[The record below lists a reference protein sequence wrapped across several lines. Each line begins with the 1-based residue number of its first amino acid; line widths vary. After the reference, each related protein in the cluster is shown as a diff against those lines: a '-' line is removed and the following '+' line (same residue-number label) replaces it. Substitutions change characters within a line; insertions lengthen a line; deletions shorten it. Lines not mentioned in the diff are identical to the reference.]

1 MLSLDEAGPDWPMPT
16 TAFRV
21 SVACWLNWAPGA
33 AEDVPTEDWVVGFCS
48 NVDKSVS
55 ER

>member
-1 MLSLDEAGPDWPMPT
+1 MLSLDEAGADWPMPT